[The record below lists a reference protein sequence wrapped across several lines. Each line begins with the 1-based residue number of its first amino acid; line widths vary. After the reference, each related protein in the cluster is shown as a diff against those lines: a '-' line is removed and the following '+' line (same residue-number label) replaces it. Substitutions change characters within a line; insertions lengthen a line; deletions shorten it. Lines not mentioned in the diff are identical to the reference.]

1 MITCH
6 SGDHQWKSTVKSGD
20 HSLGE
25 SVLEIGSIGGK
36 RPLHVRVVYLDA
48 FHSDLQHGS

>member
-20 HSLGE
+20 HALGE
-25 SVLEIGSIGGK
+25 SVPEIGSIGGK
-36 RPLHVRVVYLDA
+36 RPLHEHLVYCAAYL
-48 FHSDLQHGS
+48 